1 MSYWHQSNFMH
12 LKNIV
17 YIFYNKKLNLYKF
30 GITEFDINHR
40 LKNYCAS
47 NYYDLSDIQIIF
59 SYTFKDGLEVESL
72 LSKAINGKRVKL
84 PNSNYY
90 YKEHFREEQ
99 LENILNILESEIAN
113 ENLVG
118 NATY

>member
-30 GITEFDINHR
+30 GITELDINHR

-72 LSKAINGKRVKL
+72 LNKAINGKRVKL

-99 LENILNILESEIAN
+99 LENILNILESEIAKCKQ
-113 ENLVG
+113 
-118 NATY
+118 